1 MGDASWRWDD
11 VDGVKLLRCA
21 PLDGIPR
28 VAHAF
33 SSRIASGDA
42 GFDLGPA
49 DGGQPA
55 IRERR
60 ARFAAASG
68 WGDAPLAILRQVHGA
83 DLVSAAGLS
92 QDPPAADGVIADG
105 ARGRTTPIP
114 AVRTADCVAILLADS
129 RGRVLGAL
137 HGGWR
142 GLARGIAARAVS
154 RFGTAGAR
162 PEDLVAALGP
172 AILSCCY
179 EVGAEVVAALGGTC
193 GPPAGYVRQ
202 SRSGRTSVDLH
213 AAAAAQLAAAGVPP
227 AAIHAAPYC
236 TRCRNDLFFSFRAEG
251 AGAGRLMAGI
261 GPAASP

>member
-1 MGDASWRWDD
+1 MADAFWRWDD
-11 VDGVKLLRCA
+11 VDGGQLLRCS
-21 PLDGIPR
+21 PLEAIPR

-33 SSRIASGDA
+33 SSRTASGDT

-49 DGGQPA
+49 DGESPA
-55 IRERR
+55 VRERR
-60 ARFAAASG
+60 ARFASAAG
-68 WGDAPLAILRQVHGA
+68 WGSAPLAILRQVHGA
-83 DLVSAAGLS
+83 NLVSAAGLS
-92 QDPPAADGVIADG
+92 QDPPAADGVVAEGPADG
-105 ARGRTTPIP
+105 RAPIP

-129 RGRVLGAL
+129 RGHVFGAL

-142 GLARGIAARAVS
+142 GLAAGIAASAVS
-154 RFGTAGAR
+154 RFAVAGAR

-172 AILSCCY
+172 AILPCCY
-179 EVGAEVVAALGGTC
+179 EVGTEVVEALGGAC
-193 GPPAGYVRQ
+193 GAAAGYVRQ
-202 SRSGRTSVDLH
+202 SRSGRTSIDLH